1 MSRENAI
8 VMRYDSP
15 EADAR
20 RDIVYLHGRG
30 STEREAGFALPLFGQ
45 ANIRGYRGPLPQGQG
60 FAWFLNAGIGIAL
73 ASSLADETDKV
84 RGWIAADTG
93 RSRPWLCGFSNG
105 AAMAANLMLTDPDA
119 YQGLILIGG
128 CFAVEDKD
136 LPAGRLA
143 GKPVLVCRGQLDDV
157 MPAHKFDQAE
167 AYLAGASGARATF
180 LGYAGGH
187 ELPLPIAAT
196 IRNWLSEEERQAE
209 A

>member
-15 EADAR
+15 EADSR

-30 STEREAGFALPLFGQ
+30 SSEREAGFALPLFGR
-45 ANIRGYRGPLPQGQG
+45 ANVRAYRGPLPQGQG

-73 ASSLADETDKV
+73 ASSLAGETEKV
-84 RGWIAADTG
+84 GGWIAADTG
-93 RSRPWLCGFSNG
+93 QHRPWLCGFSNG
-105 AAMAANLMLTDPDA
+105 AAMAANLMLADPDA
-119 YQGLILIGG
+119 YSGLIMIGG
-128 CFAVEDKD
+128 CFAVEDGD
-136 LPAGRLA
+136 LPPERLA
-143 GKPVLVCRGQLDDV
+143 GKPVLVCRGRLDDV

-167 AYLAGASGARATF
+167 AYLAGVSGARATF
-180 LGYAGGH
+180 VGYDGGH

-196 IRNWLSEEERQAE
+196 IRTWLPDEERRAE